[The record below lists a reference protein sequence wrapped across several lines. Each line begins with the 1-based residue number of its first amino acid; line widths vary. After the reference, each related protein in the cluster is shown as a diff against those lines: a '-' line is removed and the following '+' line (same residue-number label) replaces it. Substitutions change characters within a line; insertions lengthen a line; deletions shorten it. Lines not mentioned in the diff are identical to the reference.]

1 MSDQVSSIVAKLKEI
16 VSNGPKVY
24 QQGIYEG
31 SYQYWASVQNYGRRT
46 DYSYAFARWAG
57 ETIEPPYTINT
68 DNCMYMFLDCHNVK
82 NLSSIRINH
91 TSDNPNLMYLCSNC
105 IQLESPPVLAFNN
118 THNIRTFTSM
128 FSNCTN
134 LKSCNIWW
142 GDGTED
148 PLTVRA
154 NCANMFFKCYELT
167 DIAFS
172 GTGSP
177 RSLDLSYCNKLS
189 ANTISSLAAS
199 LADVA
204 AATSGNFNIKLSTT
218 TYDTLSTEMKKVF
231 TNKGWTL
238 QSDSHKEPEAADPL
252 YKGLITSDMLTAE
265 FLRGVSLKQGSY
277 YKASEVFNATFTLVK
292 LPISDDSGLDSWV
305 ADSDN
310 ATSGKHIFTL
320 TDELANVVGN
330 ISGFNS
336 TTPPTVC
343 FLTNSGVKSH
353 TMDENMAY
361 VSETKTLQET
371 VSKTNNTQLKLSQKY
386 VWDYLTLSANYIVS
400 CAVDEYL
407 YWNGMYWEKRTEAP
421 ATLPTSFTKIN
432 EFDFSTI
439 AAPDL
444 ATMID
449 STLLNELGNYEA
461 RQKGDYYVV
470 KPMAEYSGPAETTG
484 GIDFKINV
492 ESEEVVV
499 SGGDKLSDIC
509 TVPEGM
515 EDIGYIKITLPNNKY
530 KAPSKLLGT
539 QMSESS
545 LWSFIDAYGIVAG
558 GGICGKYNNTV
569 VDLLGDATAAYQLL
583 ELNNGYISAV
593 IFTSDQL
600 AAMRQAAVAY
610 NIITASSTLAECIT
624 GLNNVSIDN
633 IICGNIYNI
642 TVQPYETRNRF
653 LIWNGQFWE
662 SSDTLA
668 LA

>member
-1 MSDQVSSIVAKLKEI
+1 MSDQMSSIITKLKEI

-105 IQLESPPVLAFNN
+105 IQLETPPVLAFNN
-118 THNIRTFTSM
+118 THSIKTFTSM

-148 PLTVRA
+148 PLTVRS

-167 DIAFS
+167 DITFS

-199 LADVA
+199 LADVS

-218 TYDTLSTEMKKVF
+218 TYDALSTEMKKVF

-238 QSDSHKEPEAADPL
+238 QSESHKEPEAADPL

-265 FLRGVSLKQGSY
+265 FLRGISLKQGSY
-277 YKASEVFNATFTLVK
+277 YKASEVFNATFTLIK
-292 LPISDDSGLDSWV
+292 LPISDDSGLDSWI

-343 FLTNSGVKSH
+343 FYTNSGVKSH

-371 VSKTNNTQLKLSQKY
+371 VSKANNTQLKLSQKY
-386 VWDYLTLSANYIVS
+386 VWDYLTISANYTVS

-421 ATLPTSFTKIN
+421 ATLPTAFTKIG
-432 EFDFSTI
+432 EISLSSD
-439 AAPDL
+439 
-444 ATMID
+444 
-449 STLLNELGNYEA
+449 TLDAFNGALYDIGG
-461 RQKGDYYVV
+461 RVKGQYF
-470 KPMAEYSGPAETTG
+470 AILPAEQYTLDTTSSAIQYWLPVKCTDVTISTAQLSSFRSLEDG
-484 GIDFKINV
+484 EEDGEGIVLTI
-492 ESEEVVV
+492 
-499 SGGDKLSDIC
+499 
-509 TVPEGM
+509 
-515 EDIGYIKITLPNNKY
+515 PNNKY
-530 KAPSKLLGT
+530 KLPSTIFCTEVLDNVYSGI
-539 QMSESS
+539 SGSISCISS
-545 LWSFIDAYGIVAG
+545 SSDTGGQAVSTSGIDILVA
-558 GGICGKYNNTV
+558 
-569 VDLLGDATAAYQLL
+569 
-583 ELNNGYISAV
+583 ENGYISKIAL
-593 IFTSDQL
+593 FGLSDSTTSLGYESAL
-600 AAMRQAAVAY
+600 AMMQAWQFEEIEFSALY
-610 NIITASSTLAECIT
+610 KLNI
-624 GLNNVSIDN
+624 
-633 IICGNIYNI
+633 
-642 TVQPYETRNRF
+642 QPYETRNRF
-653 LIWNGQFWE
+653 IIWNGEFWE